1 MAKKLNDSIW
11 EKQLEFFNK
20 IIDKYSVQ
28 GNDSY
33 EINGSLIGI
42 IDIYKIFNNRKDK
55 LLKAYLNT
63 S

>member
-33 EINGSLIGI
+33 EINGSLIEI